1 MSNTIRERKTVRV
14 IVFSVNQYRFAL
26 PLKAVLKIVSR
37 PPELDEGFDDVGLL
51 EIEGETVLLLNLIWI
66 LEEWDRGDRELR
78 TGKYLIL
85 IRNNREQLCGI
96 EIDELPTAMDL
107 SLDTVQEMPSSS
119 RQSNLGRLAR
129 YVAFWQSPKNEE
141 AEKEPEKRPIFL
153 LDVSI
158 ATRSLLYPN
167 T

>member
-14 IVFSVNQYRFAL
+14 IVLSVNHYRFAL
-26 PLKAVLKIVSR
+26 PLKAVLKVVPR

-66 LEEWDRGDRELR
+66 LEEWDKGDRELR

-96 EIDELPTAMDL
+96 EIDKLPTAMDL
-107 SLDTVQEMPSSS
+107 SLATVQEMPSSS

-129 YVAFWQSPKNEE
+129 YVAFWQSPENEA
-141 AEKEPEKRPIFL
+141 AEKEPDKRPIFL
-153 LDVSI
+153 LDVSM

-167 T
+167 A